1 MDTRAWHAC
10 YDDGI
15 PVPFP
20 FVDCTLVEALERSAA
35 RRPDGTAIW
44 FLDRRLSYRELKDQV
59 DRFATA
65 LARLGVVQGT
75 RVAIQLPNLPQTA
88 IAYYAV
94 LALGGQVVMTNPLYV
109 AREIEYQWFDANCEV
124 AIVADFIFE
133 HRIRPIRDQLNIRD
147 YVVASIPEYLGFPLR
162 LLAPLKLRRMRP
174 PMWAKVR
181 REPHVHRFK
190 ALVDRTPPSPPK
202 VAVGLDDVAALQYT
216 GGTTGVAKGA
226 VLTHRNLSVNAQAAK
241 AWLHIADAAD
251 EVALAALPF
260 FHVFGMT
267 AALNFPVFAGL
278 AMVILPNP
286 RDMTAMVRAVTQ
298 RRITLFIGV
307 PAMFAALSNWP
318 GVERLDLTSVKAC
331 FSGSAPLPADVLRRF
346 EQLTGARIVEGFGL
360 TEASPVTHGNPM
372 GRRKIGSIGVPWIE
386 TDARIVDLETGTHE
400 LPPGEDGELIVR
412 GPQVM
417 RAYWNNPKE
426 TALVL
431 RDGWLFTGDI
441 ARMDA
446 EGYTFISGRKKEMI
460 IVSGFKV
467 YPDEVDAVLMGH
479 PAVLEA
485 ATIGVPDPQ
494 RTESVKSFLVLRPGT
509 TATAEEIRAYC
520 RENLAAYKVPHAIE
534 FRSELPKSPVL
545 KILRRVLRDAELA
558 KAAPGG
564 G

>member
-1 MDTRAWHAC
+1 MVTAS
-10 YDDGI
+10 
-15 PVPFP
+15 V
-20 FVDCTLVEALERSAA
+20 
-35 RRPDGTAIW
+35 RP
-44 FLDRRLSYRELKDQV
+44 
-59 DRFATA
+59 
-65 LARLGVVQGT
+65 
-75 RVAIQLPNLPQTA
+75 
-88 IAYYAV
+88 
-94 LALGGQVVMTNPLYV
+94 
-109 AREIEYQWFDANCEV
+109 
-124 AIVADFIFE
+124 
-133 HRIRPIRDQLNIRD
+133 
-147 YVVASIPEYLGFPLR
+147 
-162 LLAPLKLRRMRP
+162 
-174 PMWAKVR
+174 
-181 REPHVHRFK
+181 EPHVHRFK

-226 VLTHRNLSVNAQAAK
+226 ALTHRNLSVNTQAGI
-241 AWLHIADAAD
+241 AWLHMADAAGD
-251 EVALAALPF
+251 VALAALPF

-360 TEASPVTHGNPM
+360 TEASPVTHGNPL
-372 GRRKIGSIGVPWIE
+372 GRRKVGSIGVPWIE
-386 TDARIVDLETGTHE
+386 TDARIVDLETGTRE